1 MKKLL
6 ILIAVFASLLTCFN
20 ACSDNEIELD
30 ADDWSTPVGIGGWER
45 RIDNYYGELAYV
57 KGKEAYQFL
66 PDKSYH
72 EVDSLMW
79 LYDYKLRFDSSYT
92 DSIKELVS
100 VFGSK
105 IVLNATVKW
114 SVGSNIAE
122 IWDDFK
128 ISRYKS
134 SRNGVEEQE

>member
-6 ILIAVFASLLTCFN
+6 ILIAVFASLLTCFV

-30 ADDWSTPVGIGGWER
+30 ADDWSTPFGIGGWER

-79 LYDYKLRFDSSYT
+79 LYDYKLRFASSYT
-92 DSIKELVS
+92 DSIKELIS

-114 SVGSNIAE
+114 SAGSNIAK
-122 IWDDFK
+122 IWDFK

>member
-30 ADDWSTPVGIGGWER
+30 ADDWSTPFGIGGWER

-57 KGKEAYQFL
+57 KGKDAYQFL

-100 VFGSK
+100 VFGPK